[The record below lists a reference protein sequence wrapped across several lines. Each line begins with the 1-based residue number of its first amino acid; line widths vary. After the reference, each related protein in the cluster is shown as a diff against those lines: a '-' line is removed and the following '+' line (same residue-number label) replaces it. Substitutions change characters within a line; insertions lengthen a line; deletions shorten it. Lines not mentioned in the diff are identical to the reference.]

1 MTAEDN
7 RKRMPNVAKVIDE
20 VRAVFGDGCKVLW
33 AREGGYEL
41 GTPIDPSKLVV
52 PNVWIEPEDKKLNKR
67 RR

>member
-1 MTAEDN
+1 MTAKDN
-7 RKRMPNVAKVIDE
+7 RARMPNVARMIDE
-20 VRAVFGDGCKVLW
+20 IRAVFGQDCKVLW

-52 PNVWIEPEDKKLNKR
+52 PNVWVEPEPKPKGKR